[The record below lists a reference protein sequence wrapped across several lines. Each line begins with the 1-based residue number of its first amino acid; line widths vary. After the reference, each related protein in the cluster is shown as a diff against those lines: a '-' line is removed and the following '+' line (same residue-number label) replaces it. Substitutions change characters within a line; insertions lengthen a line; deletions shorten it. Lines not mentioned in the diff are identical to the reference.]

1 MYAFLC
7 GIFVGVM
14 LVLVVAYIYF
24 FSPFAPNLP
33 NTLFADQFQPIR
45 LPPVLRSFLKS
56 AKGNAVASKWES
68 CFTLSL
74 ILHFLYQE
82 HKDTRRF
89 RRWFHKRLQ
98 LELNDLMTRSAAG
111 RLIQDIRVRDLSMG
125 SQFPILKGALVES
138 YRMSEDNESFETL
151 NMLVDVDYTG
161 GFQASVDVSM
171 LFGRFAQ
178 LSVKLSH
185 LSGKARLTLTREP
198 FTHWTVAFI
207 EMPLLDF
214 KVESQWQG
222 RQVKHIIPLITQQF
236 RRIIQRKHVL
246 PNYKIRYRPFFTNPH
261 LMPSPPIDA
270 FDHIE
275 TVGGLEVT
283 VLQCTRLNTSLAAVD
298 HNEVYCT
305 LTLEK
310 RPFLN
315 SAKANSV
322 HCVTVLLNFVRHA
335 LAEPIGLTFKR
346 SVVELGLRAV
356 QIDSVDAGSAA
367 EKCGF
372 LPDDIILAV
381 NNVPIQNERQAHRL
395 LCGTAGELNVLVE
408 RSLNESNGTSST
420 IAVDPE
426 DVVIQNSI
434 YDEGYLMIGGAAEM
448 RSTLKSVDDGQLS
461 TFEHMKTPVIRRRS
475 HSTSRL
481 VDGTMKREF
490 DVEEEKF
497 AEVKSNIGS
506 LPATLSAHM
515 NADSQQDSVDTV
527 EAKCNIRKV
536 RSEAELVRPQTSSQ
550 SHIKPMIIETLVA
563 TPVQECVPTSAIS
576 LETADN
582 IVRGDPPNMSDAVS
596 TSGMLS
602 RMSASSTVDLNTVEE
617 PPAHGADVTLHDKER
632 PTSRRQRIQARAA
645 EVHARAAE
653 MAAAGRARV
662 SGLWYRR
669 KESPSNVELA
679 AEAIPGELLTDSQSP
694 SPSSSPSLQRKKSR
708 NESQMKAIISSHSK
722 RKRKES
728 AEEGDKEKS
737 TEQGASNNIVHSRST
752 KSLALNENILWGQ
765 SLHFA
770 LEDKTSKYLNVSVHS
785 RCTRKNIS
793 HDGESNSATTDE
805 PTKPIMLGYVC
816 IPVAQ
821 ILDDCQLTLSNCHR
835 EIFTLRAPMNAVTR
849 RPMCDAVQEACRHA
863 GFDARL
869 CYGDILLGFR
879 YFRSGLPDGVA
890 LNQQLDHS
898 SEEEEEEDS
907 LSTTAVDAVD
917 ENETKESDVLP
928 SQPQNHHFTAIFLR
942 SGSICAVCKGK
953 VWLKSALRCVRCQ
966 LICHHKCVTKLVDP
980 LIVCTPNQHF
990 DDINFEIL
998 DDTVLANPD
1007 VPVPSFLDDT
1017 VGHNEIVEQLTSP
1030 SSSHNI
1036 EETSAD
1042 DDHTSLT
1049 RRRRIANRV
1058 SEKWS
1063 STWSRMSRRRT
1074 PSEIKPTAEGSSV
1087 PSGARND
1094 PLPCSIVSVES
1105 AIPDVFAALGINGD
1119 LCQMRYQPGNAYNEE
1134 MINAAKNVG
1143 KEIFAEMDPE
1153 KRKAKI
1159 NEQMDQIQRMINKT
1173 TVERLNA
1180 MEASKTC
1187 DEKSVEFAELDRR
1200 LQALAVLM
1208 LHYCAALQNC
1218 VDREEELKRLH
1229 EEEKASSGEAEEE
1242 KTLIVFDEQREPKNN
1257 EETYEANKD
1266 SSDETYRDTYNKDSQ
1281 LPSPAIL

>member
-1 MYAFLC
+1 MYTFLC
-7 GIFVGVM
+7 GIFVGVI
-14 LVLVVAYIYF
+14 LVLVVAYMYL
-24 FSPFAPNLP
+24 FSPFASNLP
-33 NTLFADQFQPIR
+33 STLIDDQFEPIR
-45 LPPVLRSFLKS
+45 LPPVLRNFLKS
-56 AKGNAVASKWES
+56 AKDNRIASKWES

-111 RLIQDIRVRDLSMG
+111 RLIQDIRVRDLLTG

-151 NMLVDVDYTG
+151 SMLVDVDYAG

-275 TVGGLEVT
+275 TVGALEVT

-305 LTLEK
+305 LTLEQ

-322 HCVTVLLNFVRHA
+322 HCLTVLLNFVRHT

-408 RSLNESNGTSST
+408 RSLCESDGITSK

-426 DVVIQNSI
+426 DVVIQSGI

-448 RSTLKSVDDGQLS
+448 RSTLKSVDEGQLT
-461 TFEHMKTPVIRRRS
+461 TFDRMKTPVIRHRS
-475 HSTSRL
+475 HSTPRL
-481 VDGTMKREF
+481 VDGTKKREF
-490 DVEEEKF
+490 GVEEGEH
-497 AEVKSNIGS
+497 AEVRSNIGS
-506 LPATLSAHM
+506 LPATLSVHM
-515 NADSQQDSVDTV
+515 NANNQRHSVDTM

-536 RSEAELVRPQTSSQ
+536 RSEAELIRPQTP
-550 SHIKPMIIETLVA
+550 SHSPVKPIILETLAA
-563 TPVQECVPTSAIS
+563 TPVQECLPTSSVIS
-576 LETADN
+576 LDAEQTADN
-582 IVRGDPPNMSDAVS
+582 VVSDDRNMSEAIA

-602 RMSASSTVDLNTVEE
+602 RVNTSSSADLNAMEE
-617 PPAHGADVTLHDKER
+617 HPVHGTDVPLHNKER
-632 PTSRRQRIQARAA
+632 ATSRRQRIQARAA

-662 SGLWYRR
+662 SDLWYRR

-679 AEAIPGELLTDSQSP
+679 AEAIPGELLSDSQSR
-694 SPSSSPSLQRKKSR
+694 SPSSSPSSQRKNSR
-708 NESQMKAIISSHSK
+708 NECQMEAITSSHSK
-722 RKRKES
+722 LKRKDS
-728 AEEGDKEKS
+728 AEEGNKEKS
-737 TEQGASNNIVHSRST
+737 TDQGSFDNKVHSRST

-770 LEDKTSKYLNVSVHS
+770 LEKKKSKYLNVSVHS
-785 RCTRKNIS
+785 RCSRRNIS
-793 HDGESNSATTDE
+793 HDGECNSATIDE
-805 PTKPIMLGYVC
+805 ATKPIMLGYVC

-835 EIFTLRAPMNAVTR
+835 EIFTLRAPMNAVVR
-849 RPMCDAVQEACRHA
+849 RPVSDTMQEACRHA

-879 YFRSGLPDGVA
+879 YFRSGLPDSVT
-890 LNQQLDHS
+890 LNQQAQHS
-898 SEEEEEEDS
+898 SEEEEDEES
-907 LSTTAVDAVD
+907 LSTTALDAVD
-917 ENETKESDVLP
+917 ENETKESDVLS
-928 SQPQNHHFTAIFLR
+928 SQPQNHHFAAIFLR

-953 VWLKSALRCVRCQ
+953 VWLKSALRCARCQ
-966 LICHHKCVTKLVDP
+966 LICHHKCLTKLVDP
-980 LIVCTPNQHF
+980 LIVCTPTQHF
-990 DDINFEIL
+990 DDISFEVL
-998 DDTVLANPD
+998 DDTILASTE
-1007 VPVPSFLDDT
+1007 VPVASFLDDT
-1017 VGHNEIVEQLTSP
+1017 VSHNEIVEQFTSP
-1030 SSSHNI
+1030 SSLHQNI
-1036 EETSAD
+1036 EETSID
-1042 DDHTSLT
+1042 DDRTTLT

-1074 PSEIKPTAEGSSV
+1074 PSEIKSTAEGSSV
-1087 PSGARND
+1087 PFGTRND
-1094 PLPCSIVSVES
+1094 PLPCAIASVES

-1143 KEIFAEMDPE
+1143 KEIFVEMNPDE
-1153 KRKAKI
+1153 RKRKI

-1173 TVERLNA
+1173 TAERLKA

-1187 DEKSVEFAELDRR
+1187 DEKNDEFAELDRR

-1218 VDREEELKRLH
+1218 VDREDELKRLR
-1229 EEEKASSGEAEEE
+1229 EEGKASSGESEDE
-1242 KTLIVFDEQREPKNN
+1242 KAFTVFDEQREVKNSEGN
-1257 EETYEANKD
+1257 HEANK
-1266 SSDETYRDTYNKDSQ
+1266 E
-1281 LPSPAIL
+1281 LVG

>member
-1 MYAFLC
+1 MIHRKDDTIRKIAIRSWTSQNDRKKYESVDTQRKRENITKRHAACKEKLCVQRESNKPNDVTRFIPNNTMQCPSNVLETIMYAFLC

-24 FSPFAPNLP
+24 FSPFASNLP

-346 SVVELGLRAV
+346 KRPFLNSAKANSVHCVTVLLNFVRHALAEPIGLTFKRSVVELGLRAV

-395 LCGTAGELNVLVE
+395 LCGTAVQPC
-408 RSLNESNGTSST
+408 S
-420 IAVDPE
+420 E
-426 DVVIQNSI
+426 D
-434 YDEGYLMIGGAAEM
+434 
-448 RSTLKSVDDGQLS
+448 
-461 TFEHMKTPVIRRRS
+461 
-475 HSTSRL
+475 
-481 VDGTMKREF
+481 
-490 DVEEEKF
+490 
-497 AEVKSNIGS
+497 
-506 LPATLSAHM
+506 
-515 NADSQQDSVDTV
+515 
-527 EAKCNIRKV
+527 
-536 RSEAELVRPQTSSQ
+536 
-550 SHIKPMIIETLVA
+550 
-563 TPVQECVPTSAIS
+563 
-576 LETADN
+576 
-582 IVRGDPPNMSDAVS
+582 
-596 TSGMLS
+596 
-602 RMSASSTVDLNTVEE
+602 
-617 PPAHGADVTLHDKER
+617 
-632 PTSRRQRIQARAA
+632 
-645 EVHARAAE
+645 
-653 MAAAGRARV
+653 
-662 SGLWYRR
+662 
-669 KESPSNVELA
+669 
-679 AEAIPGELLTDSQSP
+679 
-694 SPSSSPSLQRKKSR
+694 
-708 NESQMKAIISSHSK
+708 
-722 RKRKES
+722 
-728 AEEGDKEKS
+728 
-737 TEQGASNNIVHSRST
+737 
-752 KSLALNENILWGQ
+752 
-765 SLHFA
+765 
-770 LEDKTSKYLNVSVHS
+770 
-785 RCTRKNIS
+785 
-793 HDGESNSATTDE
+793 
-805 PTKPIMLGYVC
+805 
-816 IPVAQ
+816 
-821 ILDDCQLTLSNCHR
+821 LTL
-835 EIFTLRAPMNAVTR
+835 
-849 RPMCDAVQEACRHA
+849 Q
-863 GFDARL
+863 
-869 CYGDILLGFR
+869 
-879 YFRSGLPDGVA
+879 
-890 LNQQLDHS
+890 
-898 SEEEEEEDS
+898 
-907 LSTTAVDAVD
+907 
-917 ENETKESDVLP
+917 
-928 SQPQNHHFTAIFLR
+928 
-942 SGSICAVCKGK
+942 
-953 VWLKSALRCVRCQ
+953 
-966 LICHHKCVTKLVDP
+966 
-980 LIVCTPNQHF
+980 
-990 DDINFEIL
+990 
-998 DDTVLANPD
+998 
-1007 VPVPSFLDDT
+1007 
-1017 VGHNEIVEQLTSP
+1017 
-1030 SSSHNI
+1030 
-1036 EETSAD
+1036 
-1042 DDHTSLT
+1042 
-1049 RRRRIANRV
+1049 
-1058 SEKWS
+1058 
-1063 STWSRMSRRRT
+1063 
-1074 PSEIKPTAEGSSV
+1074 
-1087 PSGARND
+1087 
-1094 PLPCSIVSVES
+1094 
-1105 AIPDVFAALGINGD
+1105 
-1119 LCQMRYQPGNAYNEE
+1119 
-1134 MINAAKNVG
+1134 
-1143 KEIFAEMDPE
+1143 
-1153 KRKAKI
+1153 
-1159 NEQMDQIQRMINKT
+1159 
-1173 TVERLNA
+1173 
-1180 MEASKTC
+1180 
-1187 DEKSVEFAELDRR
+1187 
-1200 LQALAVLM
+1200 
-1208 LHYCAALQNC
+1208 
-1218 VDREEELKRLH
+1218 
-1229 EEEKASSGEAEEE
+1229 
-1242 KTLIVFDEQREPKNN
+1242 
-1257 EETYEANKD
+1257 
-1266 SSDETYRDTYNKDSQ
+1266 
-1281 LPSPAIL
+1281 